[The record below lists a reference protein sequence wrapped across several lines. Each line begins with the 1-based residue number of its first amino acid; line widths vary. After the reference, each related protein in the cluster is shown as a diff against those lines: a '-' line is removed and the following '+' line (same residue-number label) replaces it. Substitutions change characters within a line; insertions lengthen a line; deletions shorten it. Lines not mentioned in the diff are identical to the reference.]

1 METRRADDG
10 VRGSIA
16 PAYAPTL
23 KASPAQQAD
32 RTAQK
37 PAPVAGE
44 LVRIDPVAKTFR
56 QDGGRHRDVFTYTID
71 VVTGG
76 EQNVAVPRDDDGSPV
91 DRDLQG

>member
-1 METRRADDG
+1 MNALKRA
-10 VRGSIA
+10 VLMTAFAALIA

-44 LVRIDPVAKTFR
+44 LVTATTGELAVRRRDSDVGELVVHFPRIGFQIR
-56 QDGGRHRDVFTYTID
+56 RM
-71 VVTGG
+71 
-76 EQNVAVPRDDDGSPV
+76 
-91 DRDLQG
+91 